1 MADVY
6 YTAVRL
12 FGGQDATK
20 RADSEDLDTDALRA
34 EYEDAVAVYEQL
46 MAEAKANGE
55 IPA

>member
-1 MADVY
+1 MY

-20 RADSEDLDTDALRA
+20 RADAEDLDADALRA

-55 IPA
+55 IPS

>member
-1 MADVY
+1 MY

-20 RADSEDLDTDALRA
+20 RADAEDLDADALRA

>member
-1 MADVY
+1 MY
-6 YTAVRL
+6 YTAVKL

-20 RADSEDLDTDALRA
+20 RADTEDLDADARA

-55 IPA
+55 IPS